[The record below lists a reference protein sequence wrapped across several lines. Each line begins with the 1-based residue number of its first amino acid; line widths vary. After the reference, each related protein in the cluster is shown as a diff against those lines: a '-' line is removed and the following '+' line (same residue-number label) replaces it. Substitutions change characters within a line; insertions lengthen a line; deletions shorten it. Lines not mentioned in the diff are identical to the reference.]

1 MKKLAILVG
10 AIALTGSTFAQKA
23 TTDNPFSLEGSL
35 NYSNGSGIDWSAP
48 TIRMRYFLNDN
59 IAGRLQIGLGDGQ
72 GTPASESYTF
82 YENGDGT
89 GASGTSEIKRSQWM
103 AQLGA
108 EYHLA
113 GTDRMSP
120 YFALGLNF
128 GGGSYNESWANSDG
142 SSYVD
147 GLSAEVAAKYSMFGV
162 GLGAGMDFY
171 VFENVYL
178 GVELGLNY
186 GSYNY
191 SDATVDVTTPAG
203 TVNSVEPGYKE
214 TYTGTGAANAAF
226 RLGWRF

>member
-23 TTDNPFSLEGSL
+23 TLDNPFSLEGSL

-48 TIRMRYFLNDN
+48 TIRLRYFVSDN
-59 IAGRLQIGLGDGQ
+59 IAARVQIGLGDGS

-89 GASGTSEIKRSQWM
+89 GATGTSDIKRGMWM
-103 AQLGA
+103 AQIGG
-108 EYHLA
+108 EYHLE

-120 YFALGLNF
+120 YFALGINL

-142 SSYVD
+142 SSYVN
-147 GLSAEVAAKYSMFGV
+147 GLSAEVNGKYSMFGV

-178 GVELGLNY
+178 GVELGLSY
-186 GSYNY
+186 ASYNY
-191 SDATVDVTTPAG
+191 ADSEVSVSAGGTT
-203 TVNSVEPGYKE
+203 TLSVEPGFKE